1 MTISGQDWRIAHLP
15 SCRNSKRQYSNLPLA
30 RLHSLFS
37 LCRVNAMIQL
47 RIPLQIGAVKLR
59 GDLRAMSPQTHFP
72 MKAAVGLI
80 LSLAFRA
87 THVSGQAANFERW
100 EKEIAAFEEADRT
113 TPPPKG
119 GLLFIGSSTIRL
131 WKTLAEDFPQHQ
143 VINRGFGG
151 SQIAD
156 STHFA
161 ERIIFPYAPRMI
173 LLRAGGND
181 LHAGKSPELVF
192 SDFRAFVA
200 KVQEKLPA
208 TEIAY
213 IALSP
218 TIARWSEKE
227 KGEAL
232 NRMVLEYSSHIPGVK
247 YINAESISLGP
258 DGKPRSEL
266 FMADKL
272 HLNLEG
278 YKLLAASV
286 RPYLPK

>member
-1 MTISGQDWRIAHLP
+1 
-15 SCRNSKRQYSNLPLA
+15 
-30 RLHSLFS
+30 
-37 LCRVNAMIQL
+37 
-47 RIPLQIGAVKLR
+47 
-59 GDLRAMSPQTHFP
+59 

-80 LSLAFRA
+80 LSLAFIA
-87 THVSGQAANFERW
+87 TDLSGQATTFERW
-100 EKEIAAFEEADRT
+100 EKEVAAFEEADRT
-113 TPPPKG
+113 TPPPQG

-131 WKTLAEDFPQHQ
+131 WKMLAQDFPQHQ

-181 LHAGKSPELVF
+181 IHAGKSPELVF

-200 KVQEKLPA
+200 KVQERLPA

-232 NRMVLEYSSHIPGVK
+232 NRMVLEYSSHIPGLK
-247 YINAESISLGP
+247 YIKAESISLGP

-266 FMADKL
+266 FVADKL
-272 HLNLEG
+272 HFNSEG